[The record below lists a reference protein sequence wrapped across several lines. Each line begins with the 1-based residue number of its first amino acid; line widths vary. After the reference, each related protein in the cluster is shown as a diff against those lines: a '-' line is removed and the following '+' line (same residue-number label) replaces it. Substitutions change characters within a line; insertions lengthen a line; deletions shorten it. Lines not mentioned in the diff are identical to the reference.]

1 MHRVPIRSNETQKST
16 GAISHRMSSDVQT
29 QPAVKVLAISH
40 IINSLRICGKLAHS
54 HESISHDT
62 YFLGSQNA
70 HHFILSVVTTAIP
83 HFLAPEAISHKMT
96 SLKIHAEI

>member
-1 MHRVPIRSNETQKST
+1 MHRVPIRSNESQKST
-16 GAISHRMSSDVQT
+16 GAISHRMSSGK
-29 QPAVKVLAISH
+29 PAVKVLAISH
-40 IINSLRICGKLAHS
+40 ITISLRICGKLAHS

>member
-1 MHRVPIRSNETQKST
+1 MTKVKVMTLPQ
-16 GAISHRMSSDVQT
+16 GPLDCPPVVQT

>member
-1 MHRVPIRSNETQKST
+1 MYASSANQVKRNTEIYWSYISQNEFRHSLL
-16 GAISHRMSSDVQT
+16 
-29 QPAVKVLAISH
+29 VKVLAISH
-40 IINSLRICGKLAHS
+40 ITNSLRISGKLAHS

>member
-1 MHRVPIRSNETQKST
+1 MHRVPIRSNESQKST
-16 GAISHRMSSDVQT
+16 GAISHRMSSDT
-29 QPAVKVLAISH
+29 EPAVKVLAISH
-40 IINSLRICGKLAHS
+40 ITNSLRICGKLAHS

-62 YFLGSQNA
+62 YFPGSQNA
-70 HHFILSVVTTAIP
+70 DHFILSVVKTAIP